1 MVCGRMSDADG
12 IFWVDGD
19 PSPGVAIVLRPGWT
33 GSLANEMKAM
43 KRAGIDVLV
52 SLQELDEAEVF
63 GLIDEGRF
71 AVRAGMEFLSFP
83 IPDHHV
89 PPDAVRFKAFIKQLK
104 QQHDGGKKIA
114 VHCQGSIGRATVTAA
129 CLLIQLGWEPRIAL
143 KEIESTR
150 GCEIPDTPEQEAWI
164 LRYKAES

>member
-1 MVCGRMSDADG
+1 MSDASG
-12 IFWVDGD
+12 IFWVDGN

-33 GSLANEMKAM
+33 GSLAREMKAM

-52 SLQELDEAEVF
+52 SLQELDEAEDF
-63 GLIDEGRF
+63 GLVDEGSF
-71 AVRAGMEFLSFP
+71 ATRAGMEFLSFP

-89 PPDAVRFKAFIKQLK
+89 PPDPAKFQSFIRQLEHK
-104 QQHDGGKKIA
+104 HEEGKKIA

-129 CLLIQLGWEPRIAL
+129 CLLIQLGWEPKTAL

-164 LRYKAES
+164 LHYQP